1 MKKKL
6 LSIMLAVSLAAT
18 VIGCGA
24 TLPENSD
31 TESGAE
37 SRTVQEEENAAE
49 TLVDESTKETGSEEE
64 SVSEQKPV
72 SEEETTEATNSN
84 DADASVNE
92 TTEFSDLTFA
102 DLAGRQ
108 FEFCSGAGGWMESF
122 TIEKD
127 GLLVGHF
134 NDSNMGST
142 GEGYENGTCYSSTYT
157 GHFTNLTKVNE
168 YTYTMELADISYKE
182 PVNTEEISSV
192 DQVKYIY
199 TGSYCL
205 RGTDTFTIYL
215 PGTPL
220 AELSEEVLIWIRYAN
235 DSEEELTMITIVDET
250 NDFGIYSYDRPNSL
264 EDAQLT
270 HNSYKYSYDY
280 YNELL
285 TEAATTA
292 EMVEYTATMYE
303 FSDECLNYIWRLV
316 RYNTEEEKYNEI
328 LAEQREWIAEKEAQA
343 EEAAAEFEGGSMATV
358 AYNQALA
365 DMTIKRCEELIG
377 YLE

>member
-6 LSIMLAVSLAAT
+6 LSIILAVSFACT

-24 TLPENSD
+24 TMPED
-31 TESGAE
+31 TNTEPYVESQIESAE
-37 SRTVQEEENAAE
+37 DSTE
-49 TLVDESTKETGSEEE
+49 TPVDESTVETGSENE
-64 SVSEQKPV
+64 SVSEQ
-72 SEEETTEATNSN
+72 
-84 DADASVNE
+84 E

-134 NDSNMGST
+134 NDSDMGST
-142 GEGYENGTCYSSTYT
+142 GEGYENGTQYSSSYT

-182 PVNTEEISSV
+182 PVGTEEISNA

-205 RGTDTFTIYL
+205 GGTDTFTIYL

-220 AELSEEVLIWIRYAN
+220 AEFSENVLIWIRYAN

-250 NDFGIYSYDRPNSL
+250 NDFGIYSYDRPKPL

-270 HNSYKYSYDY
+270 YNSYKYSYDY

-303 FSDECLNYIWRLV
+303 FSDECLNYIWRLI

-328 LAEQREWIAEKEAQA
+328 LAEQREWIAEKEAKA
-343 EEAAAEFEGGSMATV
+343 EEACAEFEGGSMATV

>member
-6 LSIMLAVSLAAT
+6 LSIILALSFAFTA
-18 VIGCGA
+18 IGCGA
-24 TLPENSD
+24 TVPEDTNTEPYEESQIESAED
-31 TESGAE
+31 STES
-37 SRTVQEEENAAE
+37 
-49 TLVDESTKETGSEEE
+49 
-64 SVSEQKPV
+64 
-72 SEEETTEATNSN
+72 
-84 DADASVNE
+84 
-92 TTEFSDLTFA
+92 SDLTFA

-127 GLLVGHF
+127 GYFTGLF

-142 GEGYENGTCYSSTYT
+142 GEGYENGTRYSSSYT

-182 PVNTEEISSV
+182 PVDTEEISEI
-192 DQVKYIY
+192 DQVRYIY
-199 TGSYCL
+199 TDSYCL
-205 RGTDTFTIYL
+205 GGTDIFTIYL
-215 PGTPL
+215 PGTPMEEI
-220 AELSEEVLIWIRYAN
+220 AEEVRIWLYSAN
-235 DSEEELTMITIVDET
+235 GNAEELTMIAIVDET
-250 NDFGIYSYDRPNSL
+250 NGYGIYSRDRLEPL

-270 HNSYKYSYDY
+270 YNSYKDSYDY

-292 EMVEYTATMYE
+292 EMVEYTATMYV
-303 FSDECLNYIWRLV
+303 FSDECLNYIWRLI
-316 RYNTEEEKYNEI
+316 RYNTEEEQFNEI
-328 LAEQREWIAEKEAQA
+328 LAEQREWITEKEAKA

>member
-6 LSIMLAVSLAAT
+6 LYIILAVSFACT

-24 TLPENSD
+24 TMPGDANTEPYEESQIESEED
-31 TESGAE
+31 STES
-37 SRTVQEEENAAE
+37 
-49 TLVDESTKETGSEEE
+49 
-64 SVSEQKPV
+64 
-72 SEEETTEATNSN
+72 
-84 DADASVNE
+84 
-92 TTEFSDLTFA
+92 SDLTFA

-127 GLLVGHF
+127 GYFTGLF

-142 GEGYENGTCYSSTYT
+142 GEGYENGTRYSSSYT

-182 PVNTEEISSV
+182 PVDTEEISEI

-199 TGSYCL
+199 TDSYCL
-205 RGTDTFTIYL
+205 GGTNIFTIYL

-220 AELSEEVLIWIRYAN
+220 AELSEEVLRWIHYAN
-235 DSEEELTMITIVDET
+235 ESEEELTMIIIVDEA
-250 NDFGIYSYDRPNSL
+250 NGYGIYSRYRLEPL
-264 EDAQLT
+264 EDVQLT
-270 HNSYKYSYDY
+270 YNSYKYSYDY

-285 TEAATTA
+285 TEASTTA
-292 EMVEYTATMYE
+292 EMVEYSATMYE
-303 FSDECLNYIWRLV
+303 FSDECLNYIWRLI
-316 RYNTEEEKYNEI
+316 RYNTEEERYNEI
-328 LAEQREWIAEKEAQA
+328 LAEQREWIAEKEAK
-343 EEAAAEFEGGSMATV
+343 AAEASGEYEGGSLAAV
-358 AYNQALA
+358 VYNQTLA
-365 DMTIKRCEELIG
+365 DMTIRRCEELIG